1 MDMLADIDRVPAPGN
16 SGGSLLV
23 GWNGR
28 VGFGVFECLGFLDSV
43 YFSYVFGKKH
53 KGMVVVDV
61 DLRKLG
67 CFFFHRFSLNTFLDV
82 FWSDK
87 IILVFREGF
96 ET

>member
-67 CFFFHRFSLNTFLDV
+67 CFFFTVFL
-82 FWSDK
+82 
-87 IILVFREGF
+87 
-96 ET
+96 